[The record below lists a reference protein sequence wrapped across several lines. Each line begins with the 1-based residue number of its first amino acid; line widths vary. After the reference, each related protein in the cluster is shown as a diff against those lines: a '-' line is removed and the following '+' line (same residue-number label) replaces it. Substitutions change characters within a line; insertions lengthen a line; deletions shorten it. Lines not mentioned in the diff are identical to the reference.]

1 MNTDNNTKHSISDF
15 VSTFIGQLG
24 IVSLDVGMI
33 QESTGEWTTVE
44 KYCVSEVSDLHKA
57 VSDQYKQNYEK
68 EPINFLYEYWRDSQE
83 KDEIITYS
91 FNEDGYL
98 NDENL
103 KQLKE
108 KEKEKQPSTYELA
121 AIKIDDNAAENSS
134 IKEKQIITDSCSSRT
149 ESWGCFIERQKQ
161 FTESVISNFNK
172 KLKNKIQY
180 VTIVLFRT
188 EYDSRWHLSYNAVI
202 VSNNLSF
209 LDKAEVNLLFDYIS
223 RGNYLKEIQALKK
236 NVSRES
242 IKSAVSAIMSRNMS
256 HNLGSHYLYYTKS
269 TLEKLAD
276 KSGNLGPDIRG
287 AAKVLSYIQSRM
299 DYLAT
304 IVSNDK
310 YPYGSVNFK
319 SQILDELTI
328 DDFSKRHYNTDTP
341 EDFRDSLLKSIKQVE
356 LIKSE
361 VNKLDAM
368 YRQYDQEKDSPDLR
382 KQISDSVS
390 TIVEQISSLD
400 KRSVYNRTT
409 NFLLTNLIRSE
420 NYSRPSIIGS
430 SPFVEKG
437 VKPLYLFVR
446 IWDGSDYQ
454 LFTGSTNPNVYILE
468 SETESAAK
476 ERERLTKEMLSRIN
490 LALPGGTMSCHAF
503 YNVLENFIRNS
514 AKYSWTDDKKSE
526 LTFTL
531 SLKVDEQHQRVECVI
546 YDDKHDAL
554 VTRNKIG
561 GKATLL
567 RDIQQRL
574 AHMKIL
580 AEDNTIDKE
589 NKGLKEMVFSAVWLK
604 ANESEFSF
612 ADIITMIESA
622 NPRKKIHLIR
632 KYAFDVLAVDDKGN
646 PSKEPQANLAIKVN
660 LPIFSRVESLH
671 GKKVQD
677 LIKLHTDVVEIPKNS
692 GESLFKDRRYDQV
705 FPRVF
710 QNNRPTQ
717 SEINDGIK
725 LIQNRAPERDGVE
738 AFMLKEAINRNF
750 GDIDQYS
757 LRMAAIDEPGTDFFI
772 SPESQIVFDTHFS
785 TKISKKALLRDY
797 FGVDDERYILRE
809 RRGKYA
815 YVDTISGNN
824 FTKTLQGLFTAGLSK
839 DLSMFKSYDDKYLS
853 LKIKESALTRITI
866 IDERLFN
873 SIKWNYNLGDNDD
886 AILDIRSTEYEL
898 MLKNIRVLNITNIA
912 AKSRKKNTRLN
923 GHKVEELPFFTGS
936 QFLANG
942 PYAEQSNASNFLSIH
957 LGLIEKL
964 LKSKELES
972 EEYCGARGN
981 NPFDENRIVRL
992 MGLLTK
998 TFGILSPNNSA
1009 VKLHI
1014 CIHSGRGNF
1023 SKELEGPLREYP
1035 FISLAALE
1043 NTFNN
1048 SKYLLS
1054 QLFYNTIFLGKGEI
1068 NH

>member
-1 MNTDNNTKHSISDF
+1 M
-15 VSTFIGQLG
+15 
-24 IVSLDVGMI
+24 
-33 QESTGEWTTVE
+33 
-44 KYCVSEVSDLHKA
+44 SDLIFTNLIQGTKTGDELIPSLVFANITFSLNGKVTTGTYEYFGQYKNKRNSTLRDRLKA
-57 VSDQYKQNYEK
+57 VVDESFESIATGDC
-68 EPINFLYEYWRDSQE
+68 FSLYRYLTQSHRRYARILVKGDN
-83 KDEIITYS
+83 S
-91 FNEDGYL
+91 FNECRFSGDSAF
-98 NDENL
+98 DDINL
-103 KQLKE
+103 AIGHVDVISGPEDIE
-108 KEKEKQPSTYELA
+108 KVWTQEVKFNGQTKYVKLDTILDFYTRYRA
-121 AIKIDDNAAENSS
+121 AITSKRPLYFYLIRPALDNRRLDGMLYFASFELVPLDNLRDISYRLS
-134 IKEKQIITDSCSSRT
+134 NELTKRVFDRINR
-149 ESWGCFIERQKQ
+149 
-161 FTESVISNFNK
+161 ESV
-172 KLKNKIQY
+172 
-180 VTIVLFRT
+180 
-188 EYDSRWHLSYNAVI
+188 
-202 VSNNLSF
+202 
-209 LDKAEVNLLFDYIS
+209 
-223 RGNYLKEIQALKK
+223 
-236 NVSRES
+236 
-242 IKSAVSAIMSRNMS
+242 KSAVAAIMSRNLS

-356 LIKSE
+356 LIKND

-368 YRQYDQEKDSPDLR
+368 YRQYNQEKDSPELR

-390 TIVEQISSLD
+390 SIVEQISSLD
-400 KRSVYNRTT
+400 KKSVYNRTT

-446 IWDGSDYQ
+446 IWDGSDYK
-454 LFTGSTNPNVYILE
+454 LFTGSTNPNVYIRE
-468 SETESAAK
+468 SETEIAAK
-476 ERERLTKEMLSRIN
+476 ERERMTKEMLSRIN

-503 YNVLENFIRNS
+503 FNVLENFIRNS

-531 SLKVDEQHQRVECVI
+531 SLTVDEQHQRVECVI

-622 NPRKKIHLIR
+622 SPRKKIHLIR

-646 PSKEPQANLAIKVN
+646 PSKEPQANLAIKVS

-710 QNNRPTQ
+710 QDNRPTQ
-717 SEINDGIK
+717 SEINDSIK
-725 LIQNRAPERDGVE
+725 LIQNRGPERDGME
-738 AFMLKEAINRNF
+738 AFMLKEAINRNL
-750 GDIDQYS
+750 GDIDQYF

-797 FGVDDERYILRE
+797 FGVDDERFILRE
-809 RRGKYA
+809 RQGKYA
-815 YVDTISGNN
+815 YVDTISGSN

-839 DLSMFKSYDDKYLS
+839 DLSMFKSYGDKYLS

-923 GHKVEELPFFTGS
+923 GHRVEELPFFTGS
-936 QFLANG
+936 QYLANG
-942 PYAEQSNASNFLSIH
+942 PYADQPNASNFLSIH

-1009 VKLHI
+1009 ARLHI

-1043 NTFNN
+1043 NAFNN